1 MFKKKKIPIDKLKM
15 NKYIKFHYYKID
27 DLRCK
32 KYADNIDQFV
42 KIKNNEYYFQR
53 VSSLFIIFLK
63 IKKFFQIF
71 ILL

>member
-1 MFKKKKIPIDKLKM
+1 M

-32 KYADNIDQFV
+32 KYADNINKFV

-53 VSSLFIIFLK
+53 VFFSSLFLIFK
-63 IKKFFQIF
+63 NKEVFQIF